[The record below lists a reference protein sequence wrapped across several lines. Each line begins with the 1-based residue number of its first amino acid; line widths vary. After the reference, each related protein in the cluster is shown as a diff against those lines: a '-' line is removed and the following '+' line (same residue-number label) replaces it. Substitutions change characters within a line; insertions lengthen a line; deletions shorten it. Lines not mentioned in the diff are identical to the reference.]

1 MEKAKKNKNKKIEAL
16 FITIAVIVGIIVF
29 RIIWVYYDSTYNC
42 IGCSHSHCSETFG
55 CDCGDN
61 EKVCKCLYKDEGEV
75 TKKINCPNNNLKT
88 TNSNR

>member
-1 MEKAKKNKNKKIEAL
+1 MEKVKKNKNKKIDAL
-16 FITIAVIVGIIVF
+16 FITVAVIVGIIVF

-42 IGCSHSHCSETFG
+42 IGCRNTPCSSAFE

-61 EKVCKCLYKDEGEV
+61 EKTCKCLYNDKGEV
-75 TKKINCPNNNLKT
+75 TKKIECPNNSLKT